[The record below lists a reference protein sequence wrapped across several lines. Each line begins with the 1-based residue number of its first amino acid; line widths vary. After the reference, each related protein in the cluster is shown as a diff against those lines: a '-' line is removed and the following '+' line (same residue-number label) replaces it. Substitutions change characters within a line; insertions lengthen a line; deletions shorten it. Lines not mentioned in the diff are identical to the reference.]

1 MYGASLH
8 MCAFTGK
15 CEHCLLPSG
24 EWLKMAWLGLA
35 DTRKRQAPEG
45 AFRHNLS
52 TAHLPAGGSWIK
64 MLPPGTDIFCLQLGL
79 NSAGF
84 CQAGLPNSQRVRPK
98 KLRKSPARE
107 ASTVQVLLLLT
118 AMTDQRAIT
127 LAKAER
133 CHKKPHTE
141 HGRQIKKRL
150 AILPDHRRITLG
162 FPSPLPNVTNY
173 I

>member
-1 MYGASLH
+1 
-8 MCAFTGK
+8 
-15 CEHCLLPSG
+15 
-24 EWLKMAWLGLA
+24 
-35 DTRKRQAPEG
+35 
-45 AFRHNLS
+45 
-52 TAHLPAGGSWIK
+52 
-64 MLPPGTDIFCLQLGL
+64 MLPPGTDVFCLQLGL

-107 ASTVQVLLLLT
+107 ASTMQVLQVLT
-118 AMTDQRAIT
+118 ATTDQRAIALT
-127 LAKAER
+127 KAER
-133 CHKKPHTE
+133 CHKTPRTE
-141 HGRQIKKRL
+141 HGRQIKKRRL